1 MRLNDTT
8 LNHLKQKHPCQS
20 EADKHFLFDDLL
32 HSIHNRKY
40 ECINAEVIRN
50 TAMYKR
56 WSGPSG
62 TDAVWRILTSNSFG
76 KSSADKCM
84 DLDNVAK
91 LYVESDQ
98 TDSLEVFLAS
108 RLIPLDKNPGLPTI
122 RVGEVIRRIIS
133 KAVFDTLKEDIIRS
147 VGNLQVCAGHE
158 SGCEAFNSCNQ
169 SNF

>member
-1 MRLNDTT
+1 MIPP

-20 EADKHFLFDDLL
+20 EADKHFLFDDIL

-50 TAMYKR
+50 TGVYKR

-84 DLDNVAK
+84 DLDNAAKK

-98 TDSLEVFLAS
+98 TDSLEAFS
-108 RLIPLDKNPGLPTI
+108 LDSQLS
-122 RVGEVIRRIIS
+122 E
-133 KAVFDTLKEDIIRS
+133 S
-147 VGNLQVCAGHE
+147 VKSSEE
-158 SGCEAFNSCNQ
+158 S
-169 SNF
+169 